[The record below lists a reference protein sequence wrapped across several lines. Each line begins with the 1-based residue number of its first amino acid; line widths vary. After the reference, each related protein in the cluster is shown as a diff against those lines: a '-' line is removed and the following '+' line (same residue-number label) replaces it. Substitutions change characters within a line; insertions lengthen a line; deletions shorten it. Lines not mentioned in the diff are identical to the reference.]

1 MKTSVLLTMATT
13 FATTAIVSVGGIQ
26 SMIPEIHRQAVDVYG
41 WMNDAEFA
49 TTFAISQIAP
59 GPNILIMS
67 LIGWRIAGFAG
78 LAVATLATI
87 GPTSLTALIAHR
99 AETRLLHARW
109 YAIARRSLPPIIV
122 GLIIASAVVT
132 GKAAI
137 TAPFGIVI
145 AFGVG
150 LYVAFKRTNP
160 LIPLFAAILCG
171 IVAGR
176 LGYL

>member
-1 MKTSVLLTMATT
+1 MKAGVLITMAVT

-26 SMIPEIHRQAVDVYG
+26 AMIPEIHRQAVDVYG
-41 WMNDAEFA
+41 WMDDAEFA

-67 LIGWRIAGFAG
+67 LMGWRIAGFAG
-78 LAVATLATI
+78 LVVATLATV
-87 GPTSLTALIAHR
+87 GPTCLVALFAHR
-99 AETRLLHARW
+99 AEKRLLHAHW
-109 YAIARRSLPPIIV
+109 YAVSRRSLPPIIV
-122 GLIIASAVVT
+122 GLIVASALVT
-132 GKAAI
+132 AQAAI

-145 AFGVG
+145 AFGVA
-150 LYVAFKRTNP
+150 LYIAFTKTNP
-160 LIPLFAAILCG
+160 LIPLFVAIVCG